1 MHFHFKAYKIVELFT
16 CAVWDFYK
24 HEIYLKQWL
33 AIDKD
38 CWENSPM
45 VVNES
50 LEGGGRVTSYIS
62 EYGDVRAL

>member
-16 CAVWDFYK
+16 CAAWDFYK
-24 HEIYLKQWL
+24 HEIYLKQVL

-38 CWENSPM
+38 CWENLPM

-50 LEGGGRVTSYIS
+50 LEGGVTSYI
-62 EYGDVRAL
+62 